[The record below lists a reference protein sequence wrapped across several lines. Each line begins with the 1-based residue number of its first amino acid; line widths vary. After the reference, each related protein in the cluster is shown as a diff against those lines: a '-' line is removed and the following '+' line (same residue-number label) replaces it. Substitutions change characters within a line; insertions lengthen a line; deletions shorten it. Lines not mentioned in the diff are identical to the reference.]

1 MPSQMGWDCT
11 WCTRFQPICGT
22 LKREPSGC
30 SMPSRRKRTT
40 RPGSRPRPA
49 VSASSLRS
57 NSICSPTHTPI
68 RGLFLEA
75 RSSASCTPESRRR
88 CMQSRMA
95 PWPGRTM
102 LSALSISAGSPEMS
116 TFASGATA
124 RSACATERRLPM
136 PLSTTTILFMVNG
149 DQTLK
154 TALGRRDHP
163 GRAGIEFGGHAQ
175 RTAEGLEHGLA
186 LVVGVFA
193 PQIIDVQRHQG
204 VVDETLEEFMG
215 QVDIEAADHGAL
227 PGHVHFQAGAA
238 RKIDHH
244 ARQGFVERHVGV
256 AVAADALLVADGLGE
271 GHAQGDAGVF
281 HRVVGVDVQVDQAVA
296 GDLVQHM
303 VEEGHAGVELL
314 LAGAVQVDG
323 DTDLGL
329 VGVADDFGG
338 AVHDVSALLR
348 AARKAAFSSGVLTVT
363 RMQFASSP
371 CILPRFLTRTFACVS
386 LAVTASESATRN
398 SRKLALES
406 NTSTPGKAASW
417 SFKIPRAAFRS
428 SACWS
433 RISMCSRANSA
444 ATWVSTLTL

>member
-1 MPSQMGWDCT
+1 MTGM
-11 WCTRFQPICGT
+11 R
-22 LKREPSGC
+22 SGLQ
-30 SMPSRRKRTT
+30 
-40 RPGSRPRPA
+40 A
-49 VSASSLRS
+49 
-57 NSICSPTHTPI
+57 
-68 RGLFLEA
+68 
-75 RSSASCTPESRRR
+75 
-88 CMQSRMA
+88 
-95 PWPGRTM
+95 
-102 LSALSISAGSPEMS
+102 
-116 TFASGATA
+116 
-124 RSACATERRLPM
+124 
-136 PLSTTTILFMVNG
+136 
-149 DQTLK
+149 
-154 TALGRRDHP
+154 ALGRRDHP
-163 GRAGIEFGGHAQ
+163 GRAGIAFGGH
-175 RTAEGLEHGLA
+175 
-186 LVVGVFA
+186 
-193 PQIIDVQRHQG
+193 VQRHQG

-215 QVDIEAADHGAL
+215 QVDVKAADHGAL
-227 PGHVHFQAGAA
+227 PGHVRFQAGAA

-281 HRVVGVDVQVDQAVA
+281 HRVVGVDVQVALALDVQVDQAVA